1 MDPTKLQQELEHEM
15 KRQMPLYR
23 EWERNKDSEA
33 AFMVQA
39 LMLKAADV
47 ATSAITWK
55 KETGVGTAII
65 SAYGLVDLVGQ
76 VAQKYTAQAPDDRL
90 EWWHHVMSGMVRSD
104 VEVAIKSMYTHGVTL
119 IMRCMAVA
127 KPGAGMLSA
136 VTSLVAGPVVAWTLE
151 AILEYMSTAGEFVLR
166 FLEILNRFATRCV
179 LNVLLKSAAARPLLA
194 PKSAQRPSTSIVVRA
209 ESGTESGTKTR
220 IVGRVF
226 KEKLL
231 LAFNNFVLT
240 KAISKMTEAA
250 VRAALDVACP
260 DETMDAWTG
269 RSWSV
274 FRMLVMQIQSTG
286 GPKSMRD
293 KLSDPNGTL
302 LADVPRTLRA
312 SRMVNDS
319 EFFVA
324 FIINEALPAA
334 AKATAKG
341 VVDIAHN
348 VLRLALLYTFIECEE
363 SPFWN
368 SETAIER
375 AVKLG
380 GGDGTAECVL
390 GRMYHYGHGKPVDK
404 KRAAELY
411 KAAIGK
417 GASRNVKHTPALR
430 GLEELEVAVPSQKP
444 GRETSEADLVGFA
457 ARRYIEEAFGVPLT
471 MDAKSDAFL
480 LSAAL
485 GHTALFESATA
496 ALIAHYE
503 LIADKQGWF
512 GEQAAAAAKQGTM
525 ARRAARGMR
534 LWHQF
539 VVSAQCDRVVATHI
553 RRALL
558 SIPESYVL
566 GSISEGMS
574 EYVAMMC
581 DLLTS
586 ACLFGIRT
594 CLAASYD
601 SSPVGPCLVREFPS
615 GLALHPT
622 GKVLGLGYKPA
633 EQEKPAC
640 RMPTQVSFGAG
651 EVAASEND
659 IAEFNREMTQR
670 RRLKAATR
678 VVSTERAGTEG
689 GGVPHA
695 TVRRFDGSEKIS
707 DVPCETM
714 RALARSVV
722 GDIMRVFRFEVHR
735 WAVNDTVRFAIW
747 KLDAEVQRGIL
758 WILAEFA
765 DAELALKEINNTEYK
780 MSRFWGIFCV
790 SPFLETLVDEWSKS
804 FELKRSVVAYTMAKL
819 ADRLVP
825 TGMRNVPISVYR
837 RVDGHFAAMH
847 EIIGVCM
854 LAALRSVR
862 YPKLYLVLPFL
873 RHGER
878 ECRYV

>member
-1 MDPTKLQQELEHEM
+1 
-15 KRQMPLYR
+15 
-23 EWERNKDSEA
+23 
-33 AFMVQA
+33 
-39 LMLKAADV
+39 
-47 ATSAITWK
+47 
-55 KETGVGTAII
+55 
-65 SAYGLVDLVGQ
+65 
-76 VAQKYTAQAPDDRL
+76 
-90 EWWHHVMSGMVRSD
+90 MSGMVRSD
-104 VEVAIKSMYTHGVTL
+104 VEVAIKSMYTQGVML
-119 IMRCMAVA
+119 IMRCMAVV
-127 KPGAGMLSA
+127 KPSAGMLSA
-136 VTSLVAGPVVAWTLE
+136 VTSLVSGPVVAWTLE
-151 AILEYMSTAGEFVLR
+151 AILEYMSTAGEVVLR

-194 PKSAQRPSTSIVVRA
+194 AKSAQRPSKSIVVRA

-240 KAISKMTEAA
+240 KAISKMTAEA

-260 DETMDAWTG
+260 DKTMDAWTG

-368 SETAIER
+368 SETVIER
-375 AVKLG
+375 TVKLG

-430 GLEELEVAVPSQKP
+430 GLKALDVAVPSQSP
-444 GRETSEADLVGFA
+444 GRETREADLVSFA

-512 GEQAAAAAKQGTM
+512 GEQAATAAKQVTM
-525 ARRAARGMR
+525 ARRAARGLR

-566 GSISEGMS
+566 GSISESLS

-601 SSPVGPCLVREFPS
+601 SSPVGPCLVRDFPS

-622 GKVLGLGYKPA
+622 GKVLGLAYKPA
-633 EQEKPAC
+633 EQGKPAC
-640 RMPTQVSFGAG
+640 RMPTQVTSSFGAG
-651 EVAASEND
+651 EGEVAASDSD
-659 IAEFNREMTQR
+659 IAEFKQEMTQW
-670 RRLKAATR
+670 RRLKDVTR
-678 VVSTERAGTEG
+678 VVSTDRAGTEG

-695 TVRRFDGSEKIS
+695 TVRRFDGSEKIA

-722 GDIMRVFRFEVHR
+722 GDIMRVFQFEANR

-747 KLDAEVQRGIL
+747 KLEAEVQRGIL

-825 TGMRNVPISVYR
+825 TGLRNVPISVYR
-837 RVDGHFAAMH
+837 RMDGHFAAMH

-862 YPKLYLVLPFL
+862 YTKLYLVLPFL